1 MLPPYLPPPPE
12 HVNYVFTEKDS
23 LEAYNHY
30 FQLQK
35 KRYIIAVNKK
45 MFSPDESLASKIEG
59 CKEYNNL
66 LKSKTNKCKIKKV
79 NLNYLKKTKDSLMY
93 YDEEFALRPD
103 RGFNEIDIRFN
114 FSRIIFDDKLEK
126 AILIVGVGFEKLNA
140 FSVLLY
146 FEKDNF
152 EWIKKCTKTLEIS

>member
-1 MLPPYLPPPPE
+1 
-12 HVNYVFTEKDS
+12 
-23 LEAYNHY
+23 
-30 FQLQK
+30 
-35 KRYIIAVNKK
+35 
-45 MFSPDESLASKIEG
+45 
-59 CKEYNNL
+59 
-66 LKSKTNKCKIKKV
+66 
-79 NLNYLKKTKDSLMY
+79 MY